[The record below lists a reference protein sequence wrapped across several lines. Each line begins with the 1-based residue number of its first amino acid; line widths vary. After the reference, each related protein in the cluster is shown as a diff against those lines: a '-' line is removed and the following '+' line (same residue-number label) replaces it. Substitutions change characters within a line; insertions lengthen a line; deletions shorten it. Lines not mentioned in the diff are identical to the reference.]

1 MKRMF
6 KGFFWESLILH
17 AWEDTESAPP
27 KVAFRKSRLDI
38 VIFSFLVQG

>member
-6 KGFFWESLILH
+6 KGFFRESLILH
-17 AWEDTESAPP
+17 DWEETESAPP

-38 VIFSFLVQG
+38 VISFLFVQG